1 MKKPEQNQADA
12 IKGSRTAAM
21 TKEERAKLEIQAAN
35 IEFNQV
41 EQLKER
47 AVAVAKATI
56 ATGILWL
63 ELCKYIR
70 ANAIAPKVVS
80 RELAA
85 LGFNKVRISEVNR
98 VANAADEVWNEYE
111 ARGLGFRHALELVR
125 NGKPT
130 PILELAFDEKER
142 GHYLPSGTQAAEGE
156 ASGESS
162 TEGASPAK
170 DQEAIDAESLARAV
184 KTALQ
189 KAAALGV
196 KSRSFSSESHILVIK
211 AKTKAQREKVSASG
225 KV

>member
-1 MKKPEQNQADA
+1 MSKD
-12 IKGSRTAAM
+12 
-21 TKEERAKLEIQAAN
+21 ERAKLEIQAAN

-41 EQLKER
+41 EQLKVH
-47 AVAVAKATI
+47 AIAVAKATI
-56 ATGILWL
+56 ATGLLWL

-70 ANAIAPKVVS
+70 ANALAPKVVS
-80 RELAA
+80 RELGA
-85 LGFNKVRISEVNR
+85 LGFHKTRISEVNR

-142 GHYLPSGTQAAEGE
+142 GGYLPSGEVTAPGEG
-156 ASGESS
+156 SGESQTDGNTPS
-162 TEGASPAK
+162 K
-170 DQEAIDAESLARAV
+170 DQEAIDSESLARAV

-196 KSRSFSSESHILVIK
+196 KSRSFSSETHILVIK
-211 AKTKAQREKVSASG
+211 AKTKAQRAKVSAGAPS
-225 KV
+225 K